1 MQKGFFKK
9 LLEHKTAANLFLLL
23 MIIVGFYA
31 SKVLNTQFFPNYSID
46 YITINVEWSGASP
59 KDIEESII
67 KPIEEKVRYID
78 KVKNTKSTAK
88 DSIGNILL
96 EFRSNA
102 DMQKALIDVDR
113 AIKTITNL
121 PEGSEKPETKVIVP
135 YEQIGLVLLS
145 GDVPEKEL
153 KVIAKDIK
161 QKLLDKGLDKVD
173 IDGLRKQVIYVDVD
187 PVTMFA
193 NKLDINDINTEIFTN
208 LKSIP
213 SGVFRD
219 DKLVQLR
226 TTGTNDTIG
235 KIKKIVLSTPNTKQ
249 EIKLQDLAQIY
260 EVSKENESFGFSNG
274 LPALT
279 LRVFRSLGT
288 DTLEGYQIL
297 RKNNNGL

>member
-1 MQKGFFKK
+1 
-9 LLEHKTAANLFLLL
+9 
-23 MIIVGFYA
+23 
-31 SKVLNTQFFPNYSID
+31 
-46 YITINVEWSGASP
+46 
-59 KDIEESII
+59 
-67 KPIEEKVRYID
+67 
-78 KVKNTKSTAK
+78 
-88 DSIGNILL
+88 
-96 EFRSNA
+96 
-102 DMQKALIDVDR
+102 MQKALIDVDR

-161 QKLLDKGLDKVD
+161 QKLLDEGLDKVD

-226 TTGTNDTIG
+226 TSGTNDTIG
-235 KIKKIVLSTPNTKQ
+235 KIKKIVLNTPYTKQ
-249 EIKLQDLAQIY
+249 EIKLQDLAKSMRFQ
-260 EVSKENESFGFSNG
+260 KKM
-274 LPALT
+274 
-279 LRVFRSLGT
+279 RVLVLVMVFL
-288 DTLEGYQIL
+288 L
-297 RKNNNGL
+297 